1 MIDFKFGELAYFSA
15 EGVLRRPS
23 LSESG
28 GDEIHSPQKN
38 CYFGLH
44 IPFYAW
50 EGRGSDK
57 LLPGTQFFRLR
68 VHALSSSLRC
78 RLKVK
83 LIDSLLD
90 HRSLITDMNSI
101 SED

>member
-1 MIDFKFGELAYFSA
+1 MIILEDVAFPFKKLLTRMIDFKFGELAYLSA

-38 CYFGLH
+38 CYFSPH

-57 LLPGTQFFRLR
+57 LLPDKSYPNSSGSGSM
-68 VHALSSSLRC
+68 LS
-78 RLKVK
+78 VP
-83 LIDSLLD
+83 
-90 HRSLITDMNSI
+90 H
-101 SED
+101 